1 MLETP
6 KERADLL
13 KKGIPGIKIE
23 ELYIRQNN
31 FKIIGFPLIIGRL
44 KAR

>member
-13 KKGIPGIKIE
+13 KMGIAAKKIE
-23 ELYIRQNN
+23 ELYISHNN
-31 FKIIGFPLIIGRL
+31 FKIVGFPLIIGIIEG
-44 KAR
+44 K